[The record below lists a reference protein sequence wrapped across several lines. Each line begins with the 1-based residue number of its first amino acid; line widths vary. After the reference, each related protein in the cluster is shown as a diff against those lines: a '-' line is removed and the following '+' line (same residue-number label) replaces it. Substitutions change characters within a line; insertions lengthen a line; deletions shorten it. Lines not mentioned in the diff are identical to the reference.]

1 MPKLTIWVNISAL
14 QLFQGDLESQLTTC
28 LKRYQLKSSQI
39 GLELTESVLLD
50 ERAGDMG
57 PRLQALR
64 DQGFAIA
71 IDDFGTG
78 YSSLGYLKRLPV
90 DKIKLDRAFIKELPH
105 DQADASIVKAV
116 LAMAEGMG
124 LGVIAEGVE
133 TKEQCQFLVN
143 AGCTSVQ
150 GFYFARPLAAA
161 ELEKRLVPA
170 PVTVPSAS

>member
-1 MPKLTIWVNISAL
+1 M
-14 QLFQGDLESQLTTC
+14 
-28 LKRYQLKSSQI
+28 
-39 GLELTESVLLD
+39 LLD

-133 TKEQCQFLVN
+133 TKEQGQFWRIRVYVHTRFLLCQTANRCGIGN
-143 AGCTSVQ
+143 AFG
-150 GFYFARPLAAA
+150 A
-161 ELEKRLVPA
+161 
-170 PVTVPSAS
+170 